1 MTQPVAAERHGVY
14 SQHKHRCRRQIHT
27 GESAT
32 WVRINNMD
40 FAAGYQLCLE
50 NLRGNYLATQYR
62 VGTDRTKDSDLRLDS
77 AYLTSTNE
85 FIVPAADAYS
95 DATETRTV
103 HLYGKCRMQ
112 TVRCTR

>member
-1 MTQPVAAERHGVY
+1 
-14 SQHKHRCRRQIHT
+14 
-27 GESAT
+27 
-32 WVRINNMD
+32 MD

-85 FIVPAADAYS
+85 FMYRRQMRTAMP
-95 DATETRTV
+95 TETRTV